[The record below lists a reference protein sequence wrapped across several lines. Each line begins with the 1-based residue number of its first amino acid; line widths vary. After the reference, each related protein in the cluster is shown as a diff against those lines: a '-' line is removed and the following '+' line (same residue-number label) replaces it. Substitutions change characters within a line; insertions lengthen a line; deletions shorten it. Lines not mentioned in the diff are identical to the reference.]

1 MVDSVAVDNLMSPA
15 KMQTN
20 SFMVRFQDDSTGK
33 SYLNRLRMRK
43 LRQTHR
49 ESVVN
54 SPIMKSYIVLRGKVF
69 TYDQKACS
77 V

>member
-15 KMQTN
+15 KMQYN
-20 SFMVRFQDDSTGK
+20 SFMVRFHEKFLPESFEDEKTSTGCQ
-33 SYLNRLRMRK
+33 Y
-43 LRQTHR
+43 T
-49 ESVVN
+49 N